1 MELRSCPG
9 LANHNRQFVEGF
21 LKRASLLTELLKED
35 IQWGGNPECQVAFD
49 GLKQA
54 MIEGPILGVANAT
67 KPFKVEIE
75 RFNRMLGEYL
85 GHFVDRR
92 QRNWAQLPNVVQ
104 FGHNAQTD
112 SSTRRRNNPQVHK
125 FAKEW
130 EQMADIARTC
140 LEKASRQIEKKVD
153 QK

>member
-1 MELRSCPG
+1 MLDHVVEFYQIGKRKIVVKCDWRILKSIMELRSCPG

-75 RFNRMLGEYL
+75 RFNCMLGEYL
-85 GHFVDRR
+85 RHFVDGR
-92 QRNWAQLPNVVQ
+92 QRN
-104 FGHNAQTD
+104 
-112 SSTRRRNNPQVHK
+112 
-125 FAKEW
+125 
-130 EQMADIARTC
+130 
-140 LEKASRQIEKKVD
+140 
-153 QK
+153 